1 MPRVCTICTH
11 SERPAIDMMLVNGSA
26 YRTVAERFGASPSAV
41 LRHKS
46 DHLPST
52 LAKAQEAKEV
62 ANADSLLDQ
71 IRSLQATTLRILS
84 KAENAG
90 AFVPAVLAIKE
101 ARGNLELLAKMLGE
115 LDERP
120 QVNIMT
126 SPQWV
131 QIQAVI
137 MNDLA
142 DDPERRIRLASRLA
156 EIGA

>member
-11 SERPAIDMMLVNGSA
+11 AERPAIDMMLVNGTA
-26 YRTVAERFGASPSAV
+26 FRNIAERFGTSATA
-41 LRHKS
+41 LTRHKS
-46 DHLPST
+46 SHLPTT
-52 LAKAQEAKEV
+52 LAKAQEAEEV

-71 IRSLQATTLRILS
+71 IRSLQTATLRILK
-84 KAENAG
+84 KAEEAG
-90 AFVPAVLAIKE
+90 KFVPAIMAIKE

-120 QVNIMT
+120 QVNIMA

-137 MNDLA
+137 MDDLA
-142 DDPERRIRLASRLA
+142 DDPARRIRLASRLA